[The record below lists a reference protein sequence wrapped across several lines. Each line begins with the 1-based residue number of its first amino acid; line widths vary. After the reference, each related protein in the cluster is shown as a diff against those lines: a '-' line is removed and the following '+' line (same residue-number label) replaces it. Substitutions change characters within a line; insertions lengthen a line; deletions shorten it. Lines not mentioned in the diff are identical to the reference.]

1 MTLDTQEMQRIVEAP
16 ARPHIGEMAPTWH
29 IREAV
34 EGDAAAL
41 RDYYERMATEELN
54 NTSLRYGI
62 IPQQLD
68 EYQALIRR
76 YQQHSN
82 SCLLVVIDT
91 HPTTAEER
99 IIGQLKLTGSDT
111 PMTSHVVEI
120 SINVHGDYRGQGV
133 GTALMRHGITWA
145 WLHGG
150 IYRMQLEVLLRN
162 TGALRMY
169 ERLGFQVEGRRVAA
183 YHLYDEAD
191 KLHSDAYVM
200 ALLLPRR
207 GPRR

>member
-1 MTLDTQEMQRIVEAP
+1 MLLDTQEMQRIVEAP
-16 ARPHIGEMAPTWH
+16 ARPCISEAAPTWH

-41 RDYYERMATEELN
+41 RDYYERMASEELN
-54 NTSLRYGI
+54 NTSLRYGV
-62 IPQQLD
+62 IPQQID
-68 EYQALIRR
+68 DYQALIRR
-76 YQQHSN
+76 YQQHPN
-82 SCLLVVIDT
+82 CCLLVVVDT
-91 HPTTAEER
+91 HAISGEER
-99 IIGQLKLTGSDT
+99 VVGQLKLTGSDL
-111 PMTSHVVEI
+111 PMTSHVVDI

-133 GTALMRHGITWA
+133 GTALMRQGITWA
-145 WLHGG
+145 WLHGS

-162 TGALRMY
+162 SGALRMY
-169 ERLGFQVEGRRVAA
+169 ERLGFQIEGRRAAA

-191 KLHSDAYVM
+191 TLYSDAYMM